1 MFDRAVETLPWVEQR
16 AADDVSF
23 RSQVAYLFERSL
35 FYRDKLADAGFP
47 DAGAVGG
54 LAAIAALP
62 SPRKARSA
70 LVARPKILFGTHL
83 CVERSEIVRIFS
95 TSGTTGTPSYIP
107 LTRGDL
113 DNWETT
119 SARSYSTAGL
129 RRGDTVVSTYNAGPF
144 VAGAALGAFD
154 RLGVCHV
161 PVGTGNTDRLMSAI
175 RLLRPTAAVLTP
187 SYASHLIEWA
197 ADRDFDLKGSSASA
211 RARRREPGGGEP
223 AMRAR
228 LEEGWGAKVTEAMGI
243 GDIGVSLWGECEHQ
257 NGMHLG
263 GRGIVHAELVDPQ
276 TGAAIGMEDG
286 ARGELVLTHLR
297 HRAAPLL
304 RFRTRDHVQVW
315 TSPCSVRPNRAAA
328 ALHRPHRRHADR
340 ARRQRLPYRH
350 TRDRRRVQ
358 AGNQRADPGHAGERR
373 ASARSRPCPS
383 RSNSNATASRPTA
396 WLRLSPGAY
405 AKRLSSPPASSWFRS
420 ARCSA
425 ANISP
430 S

>member
-54 LAAIAALP
+54 LAAIADLP
-62 SPRKARSA
+62 FTEKSEIRASCTPENP
-70 LVARPKILFGTHL
+70 VGMHL

-144 VAGAALGAFD
+144 VAGAVLGAFD

-187 SYASHLIEWA
+187 SYASTS
-197 ADRDFDLKGSSASA
+197 DRMGGGTGFRPQGIFGDVSDYRRRTGWR
-211 RARRREPGGGEP
+211 RARH
-223 AMRAR
+223 AR
-228 LEEGWGAKVTEAMGI
+228 
-243 GDIGVSLWGECEHQ
+243 Q
-257 NGMHLG
+257 
-263 GRGIVHAELVDPQ
+263 
-276 TGAAIGMEDG
+276 
-286 ARGELVLTHLR
+286 ARGRLGR
-297 HRAAPLL
+297 QSHRG
-304 RFRTRDHVQVW
+304 DG
-315 TSPCSVRPNRAAA
+315 
-328 ALHRPHRRHADR
+328 HRRH
-340 ARRQRLPYRH
+340 RRLA
-350 TRDRRRVQ
+350 V
-358 AGNQRADPGHAGERR
+358 G
-373 ASARSRPCPS
+373 
-383 RSNSNATASRPTA
+383 
-396 WLRLSPGAY
+396 
-405 AKRLSSPPASSWFRS
+405 
-420 ARCSA
+420 
-425 ANISP
+425 
-430 S
+430 